1 MSLVGLTGAG
11 NGRMKEGMVPGQT
24 TRGRVKR
31 EYGVV

>member
-1 MSLVGLTGAG
+1 MSLAGLTMTG
-11 NGRMKEGMVPGQT
+11 NGRMVAAMVPGQT